1 MQFNHDYHRVT
12 FSNLETIVLI
22 SNILMFF
29 IPLFIVIIIYSWII
43 KILMIKKH
51 DAKNIYCISIP
62 IVVTTIISLTPS
74 LVVDVFS
81 ISMDYRWNH
90 IITIF
95 FFYTISL
102 TDPIA
107 ILIGFPPIM
116 RYLRCQGTSVAECD
130 RAHSIRR
137 WQSAGEEQMRSLAVI
152 KAMQQVVSEEKQ
164 WSVKPTV
171 IANGVI
177 KHSKAT
183 DGGDNS
189 EESKSTVITNNSLE
203 SSTVILNSNAVKSD
217 TELSNVR
224 SERVQTVMK
233 AWARPRVAEPV
244 EPGTPVK
251 LPDFSKQKASVSE

>member
-1 MQFNHDYHRVT
+1 
-12 FSNLETIVLI
+12 
-22 SNILMFF
+22 
-29 IPLFIVIIIYSWII
+29 
-43 KILMIKKH
+43 MIKKH

-177 KHSKAT
+177 KPAVLANGVIKHSKAT
-183 DGGDNS
+183 GSGDNS

-217 TELSNVR
+217 AELSHVR

-244 EPGTPVK
+244 EPGTSVK